1 MNAGFRS
8 WQRDVIDGVTRR
20 IAIAAIP
27 GLVAAIIVRTL
38 RGDWVLV
45 ALVGWAAVALA
56 APLSPKIR
64 PQTRALII
72 VAVFVWCNAVVMVYG
87 REIPFHGIFI
97 PMGAAFAALMGGL
110 RWGAW
115 TLAVLS
121 ATWLLPWLLV
131 VSGLPAPFEIAWQS
145 QYLRLWF
152 MYTCLSAG
160 IVASILH
167 VIRHLEQSLERG
179 DRLVERVRIEARAV
193 QALTGRVREAEEI
206 ERGRL
211 ARELHDD
218 FGQRLT
224 ALRMKLQ
231 LAQMKPQ
238 TPASTLDECV
248 TISEDLLRDM
258 RSFARGLRPPLLDEV
273 GLAPALRALFELHS
287 GGPAL
292 ALDLDIPTDAP
303 RLPQSTELAIFRVFQ
318 EALANVLRHADAT
331 RLSLELKSDDRSVT
345 ARLTDNGRGFDPLDA
360 ERASASGHH
369 LGLVSMQERAAFIG
383 AELEVSSAPG
393 RGTTIRLRVPRIIAT
408 ADPDRQPAAVVS

>member
-56 APLSPKIR
+56 VPLSPKIR

-87 REIPFHGIFI
+87 REIPFHGIFM

-121 ATWLLPWLLV
+121 ATWLFPWLLV
-131 VSGLPAPFEIAWQS
+131 VIGLPAPFEIAWQS

-179 DRLVERVRIEARAV
+179 DRLVERVRVEARAV
-193 QALTGRVREAEEI
+193 QALTGRVREAEET

-224 ALRMKLQ
+224 ALKMQLQ
-231 LAQMKPQ
+231 LARVKAQA
-238 TPASTLDECV
+238 PASTLDECV
-248 TISEDLLRDM
+248 SISDDLLRDM
-258 RSFARGLRPPLLDEV
+258 RGFARGLRPPLLDEV
-273 GLAPALRALFELHS
+273 GLGPALRALFEAHS
-287 GGPAL
+287 GNSAL
-292 ALDLDIPTDAP
+292 SLDLDVPADTP
-303 RLPQSTELAIFRVFQ
+303 RLPHSTELAVYRVFQ
-318 EALANVLRHADAT
+318 EALANVLRHAGAT
-331 RLSLELKSDDRSVT
+331 RLSLELKSDDRSV
-345 ARLTDNGRGFDPLDA
+345 AVRLTDNGRGFDPLDA
-360 ERASASGHH
+360 ARASASGDH

-383 AELEVSSAPG
+383 ADLEVTSAAG
-393 RGTTIRLRVPRIIAT
+393 RGTTIRLRVPRVISA
-408 ADPDRQPAAVVS
+408 ADADRQPAAVV